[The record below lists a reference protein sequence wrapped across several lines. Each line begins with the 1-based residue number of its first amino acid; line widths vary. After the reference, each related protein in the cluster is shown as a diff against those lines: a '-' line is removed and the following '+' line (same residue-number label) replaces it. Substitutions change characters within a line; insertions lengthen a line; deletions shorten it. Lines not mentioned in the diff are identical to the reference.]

1 MLTEDELNWI
11 RQVLSTD
18 DSDSKLTEDELNWL
32 KQVLGDDYE

>member
-18 DSDSKLTEDELNWL
+18 DSDSKLTEEEV
-32 KQVLGDDYE
+32 K